1 MYVVEAILGKKAC
14 FYDAILFHK
23 DKYMDMTQYPLIN
36 VFAKGSTQH
45 VPRFHVFTNLL
56 LVYIC
61 TAFEISK
68 KVRNM

>member
-1 MYVVEAILGKKAC
+1 MYVFEATLGKNAC

-23 DKYMDMTQYPLIN
+23 DRYMDMTQYPLIN

-45 VPRFHVFTNLL
+45 VPRFHAFTNS
-56 LVYIC
+56 LVVCIC
-61 TAFEISK
+61 IVFEISK

>member
-1 MYVVEAILGKKAC
+1 MFLKPNSEKGL
-14 FYDAILFHK
+14 FFDDAILFHK

-45 VPRFHVFTNLL
+45 VPRFHAFTNSL

-61 TAFEISK
+61 IAFEISK

>member
-1 MYVVEAILGKKAC
+1 MYVFEAKLGKRLV

-45 VPRFHVFTNLL
+45 VPRFPAFTNSL

-61 TAFEISK
+61 IAFEISK